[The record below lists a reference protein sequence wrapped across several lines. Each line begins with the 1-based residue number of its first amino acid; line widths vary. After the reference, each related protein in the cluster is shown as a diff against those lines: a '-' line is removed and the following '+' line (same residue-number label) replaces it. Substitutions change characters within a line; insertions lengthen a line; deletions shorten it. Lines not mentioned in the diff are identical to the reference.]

1 MGVHLAYSKEPVS
14 SGKSAD
20 IQVTYRAEHPEHFEK
35 TIIVYCNTSTSPIR
49 LKIRGN
55 AVDKE
60 N

>member
-1 MGVHLAYSKEPVS
+1 MAEYPKDPVFP
-14 SGKSAD
+14 GKNM
-20 IQVTYRAEHPEHFEK
+20 VLKLKYEAEFPEHFEK
-35 TIIVYCNTSTSPIR
+35 TITVYCNTPTSPIR

>member
-1 MGVHLAYSKEPVS
+1 MGVHPAYSKEPVS

-20 IQVTYRAEHPEHFEK
+20 NQVTYRAEHPEHFEK
-35 TIIVYCNTSTSPIR
+35 TITVYCNTSTSPIL
-49 LKIRGN
+49 LKIRGY

>member
-1 MGVHLAYSKEPVS
+1 MGVHLAYSKESVS

-35 TIIVYCNTSTSPIR
+35 TITVYGNTSTSPIR

>member
-1 MGVHLAYSKEPVS
+1 MS
-14 SGKSAD
+14 SEKSAD

-35 TIIVYCNTSTSPIR
+35 TITVYCKTSTSPIR